1 VPDNEDHSEADE
13 VGDEEVNT
21 RPKRT
26 RRPSTRY
33 RGPEG
38 RSRGGGGQLRDVIYS
53 SEKGE
58 EQNGVEIGG
67 GRLCRRRR

>member
-26 RRPSTRY
+26 RRPSTR
-33 RGPEG
+33 G
-38 RSRGGGGQLRDVIYS
+38 RSRGGGGQLRDVVYS

-58 EQNGVEIGG
+58 EQNGALV
-67 GRLCRRRR
+67 